1 MSSAIVVAT
10 IALQGAAVGVSGEL
24 AVRSLFRKKD
34 KAATV
39 RVGKFFLG
47 LFMAVKSIFFLSF
60 HASIGETCLA
70 FGRMADLFYHLAM
83 TAGTHVLVTRV
94 QSIVPID
101 WRRKALV
108 FHSTLTILRLIIGM
122 VDVGLIQISNYPDGT
137 CEYTDQDYW
146 GPVYTLFD
154 TVLDL
159 YVTFMISGI
168 LIHHIRSLVSD
179 RMKVNQNLYTSV
191 ILHNVMRTVLLT
203 IVNLIST
210 IFIVMK
216 HKTDVIML
224 LWPIINIAFVILV
237 GYDSDVTKAIRKLR
251 QRRWRSVSA
260 MTSTIDLGTVPST
273 NQIPK
278 RPTSLTPSDVEF
290 QNPGHISVN
299 NSNNNNAN
307 IDDDIN
313 DDLSLIHV
321 ERWKSEL
328 NLTEQQIQ
336 EQAGYKSREDNRA
349 SLPSFVKSTP
359 SASYDTDNTLT

>member
-1 MSSAIVVAT
+1 
-10 IALQGAAVGVSGEL
+10 
-24 AVRSLFRKKD
+24 
-34 KAATV
+34 
-39 RVGKFFLG
+39 
-47 LFMAVKSIFFLSF
+47 
-60 HASIGETCLA
+60 
-70 FGRMADLFYHLAM
+70 
-83 TAGTHVLVTRV
+83 
-94 QSIVPID
+94 
-101 WRRKALV
+101 
-108 FHSTLTILRLIIGM
+108 
-122 VDVGLIQISNYPDGT
+122 
-137 CEYTDQDYW
+137 
-146 GPVYTLFD
+146 
-154 TVLDL
+154 
-159 YVTFMISGI
+159 
-168 LIHHIRSLVSD
+168 
-179 RMKVNQNLYTSV
+179 
-191 ILHNVMRTVLLT
+191 
-203 IVNLIST
+203 
-210 IFIVMK
+210 
-216 HKTDVIML
+216 ML

-299 NSNNNNAN
+299 NSNNNNAI